1 VRILSRYILKRFLL
15 WFAMLLVGL
24 SSGVLIAE
32 MLLNLDELIAV
43 ADGLPGAI
51 RFLAIKFCA
60 YYLPVL
66 IPMAT
71 FAATFMSL
79 GLATRWLEV
88 LAAKAGGVSPLR
100 IAAPVLAAAAVIAVL
115 TLLVNE
121 TLVIQSERAWR
132 HRDSSSEGRIEFR
145 RGSFWYH
152 TAHYI
157 YNVGDADPTTRTLRD
172 LRVFELSPEGRL
184 VRRVHAGLAQVD
196 AGGLRLFDATVFAFP
211 PDSALAAPV
220 VQWQRELRLDV
231 PELSEP
237 PLLEA
242 EPATLSLPNLWEL
255 ISQRAGSGDDVTRF
269 RAMLHARLSDP
280 PSVLVLALL
289 AVPLALR
296 VERTKSLAVP
306 ALQGGVLLLIFW
318 SLRSGARVLAP
329 TDGNAAIAIP
339 WLLVAAFALFGTV
352 RLARV
357 PR

>member
-1 VRILSRYILKRFLL
+1 MSPSSFIEHAEPFVEP
-15 WFAMLLVGL
+15 AGL
-24 SSGVLIAE
+24 HQRDGVLD
-32 MLLNLDELIAV
+32 LDLWIG
-43 ADGLPGAI
+43 GLQRERTRPG
-51 RFLAIKFCA
+51 RE
-60 YYLPVL
+60 
-66 IPMAT
+66 
-71 FAATFMSL
+71 
-79 GLATRWLEV
+79 R
-88 LAAKAGGVSPLR
+88 
-100 IAAPVLAAAAVIAVL
+100 
-115 TLLVNE
+115 LVD
-121 TLVIQSERAWR
+121 LSERR
-132 HRDSSSEGRIEFR
+132 LGRREPAQGIER
-145 RGSFWYH
+145 
-152 TAHYI
+152 AC
-157 YNVGDADPTTRTLRD
+157 VGCDEAGIQRQGVGVPPKPTQRMRA
-172 LRVFELSPEGRL
+172 VQQQGRL

-196 AGGLRLFDATVFAFP
+196 AQGLRLFDATVFAFP
-211 PDSALAAPV
+211 PDSALAAPL

-318 SLRSGARVLAP
+318 SLRSGARLLAP
-329 TDGNAAIAIP
+329 TDGMAAIAIP
-339 WLLVAAFALFGTV
+339 WLLVVAFALFGGV